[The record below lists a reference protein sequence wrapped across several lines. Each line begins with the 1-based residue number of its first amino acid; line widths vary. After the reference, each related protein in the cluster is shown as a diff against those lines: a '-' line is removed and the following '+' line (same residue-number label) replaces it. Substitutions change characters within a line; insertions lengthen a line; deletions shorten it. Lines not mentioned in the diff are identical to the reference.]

1 MSQKVILDMDNA
13 LTIPAQDTDDA
24 LALALALVSPELDV
38 LGCTTC
44 AGNCRTPQSTRN
56 TLRLL
61 EAGGIRAVPVAEG
74 HPTALARDREAHF
87 RYLASKTNGPE
98 RRYWDDL
105 PEPSAPQLAAD
116 DLPASEFI
124 VQTVRRHPGEVIFV
138 ALGALTNLA
147 LALLEDPDM
156 ARLLKGVVHMG
167 GSFDPADGAPF
178 VWQTPDIPDDIWRT
192 TLRFNTVFDPEA
204 SAVVFR
210 AGLPM
215 TLVPANVTARV
226 FQRPHH
232 LEQLQAGG
240 TRWHRHLATYA
251 RPWVEWS
258 IRERQLPGAHMHD
271 PLTVAVVIDA
281 SFCRI
286 ESMDLSVPALLT
298 GKGPWLSRDAGG
310 LPVKAAADVDAAR
323 FETWL
328 ADRLSAPVLAR
339 YLSPADSPP
348 NAQDVS

>member
-1 MSQKVILDMDNA
+1 MTQKVILDIDNA

-44 AGNCRTPQSTRN
+44 AGNCPTAKSTLN

-61 EAGGIRAVPVAEG
+61 EAGGIRCVPVAEG
-74 HPTALARDREAHF
+74 HPTALARDRKAHF
-87 RYLASKTNGPE
+87 RYLASKSSGPE
-98 RRYWDDL
+98 SRYWKNL
-105 PEPSAPQLAAD
+105 PEPSDTQLKKDAR
-116 DLPASEFI
+116 PASEFI

-156 ARLLKGVVHMG
+156 ASLLKGVVHMG
-167 GSFDPADGAPF
+167 GSFDPAGDAPF

-210 AGLPM
+210 AGIPV
-215 TLVPANVTARV
+215 TLVPANVTALV

-240 TRWHRHLATYA
+240 TDWHRYLATYA

-258 IRERQLPGAHMHD
+258 IHERQLPGAHMHD
-271 PLTVAVVIDA
+271 PLTVAVLIDA
-281 SFCRI
+281 TFCRMT
-286 ESMDLSVPALLT
+286 SMDLSVPALLT
-298 GKGPWLSRDAGG
+298 DKGPWLSLDAGG
-310 LPVKAAADVDAAR
+310 LPVKAATEVDAAR

-328 ADRLSAPVLAR
+328 ADRLSTPILAHYHAPAHH
-339 YLSPADSPP
+339 PT
-348 NAQDVS
+348 